1 MSSFNLI
8 SISISILDVSQ
19 QTGPV
24 VDYYRKTGIWAGID
38 AAQSPALVMKSIS
51 AMLDGKK

>member
-1 MSSFNLI
+1 
-8 SISISILDVSQ
+8 
-19 QTGPV
+19 V

-38 AAQSPALVMKSIS
+38 AAQSPALVMKSIA